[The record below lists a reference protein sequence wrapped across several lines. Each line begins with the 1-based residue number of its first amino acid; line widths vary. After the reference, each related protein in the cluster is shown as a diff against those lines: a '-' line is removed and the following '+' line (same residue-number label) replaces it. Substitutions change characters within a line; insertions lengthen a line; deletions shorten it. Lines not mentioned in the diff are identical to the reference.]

1 MTEEVKADVV
11 VLLGAGASVDA
22 GLPTTDEMIDRL
34 LEDFG
39 QQAENERINEPMR
52 PFLGLLEFIVH
63 GLRQEAAVRDD
74 RENRAGVDVE
84 TMFEAI
90 ETLANRTQLS
100 IAPFIASWHPLVSEA
115 ERSVAAAR
123 HYDSPQRR
131 LSKLLADA
139 ILNGAGRLGSRFRIG
154 RASCRERGQ
163 MLVRDGAGENK

>member
-139 ILNGAGRLGSRFRIG
+139 ILNGAGQLGSRFKIG
-154 RASCRERGQ
+154 RAH
-163 MLVRDGAGENK
+163 V